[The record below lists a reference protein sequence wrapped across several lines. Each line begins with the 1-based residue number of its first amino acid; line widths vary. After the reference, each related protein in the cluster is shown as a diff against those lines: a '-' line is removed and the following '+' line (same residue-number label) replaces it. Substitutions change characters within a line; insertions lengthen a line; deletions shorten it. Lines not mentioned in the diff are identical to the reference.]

1 MSSDTVGFD
10 FWTENI
16 AGECSDWEVVVH
28 KLLKE
33 YLVGVL
39 GWPESTALPRI
50 ENEISARL
58 NAQLLGGLESA
69 GWRFEHKVVLDIGCG
84 TGPLISQLVKRSAY
98 VVGIEPSHA
107 FRQAAALRLRAID
120 LDHHAQVIAAD
131 GARVP
136 IKSSVVDY
144 VFCLQ
149 VLEHVPN
156 PDQVVKEI
164 ARVLKPGGRAFIT
177 FENYLSFFEP
187 HYRVR
192 WLPLLPKPLGALYL
206 RLIGREPSFLHMH
219 IRYTVGISVA
229 IACYRAGLVAHSWEN
244 NLQKLMHPALV
255 RRPMF
260 RMGAKVMHFLVPKRF
275 FRIFALVY
283 AEARRA
289 FTITFIL
296 NLKKECSKEQV

>member
-1 MSSDTVGFD
+1 MPSDAVGFN

-16 AGECSDWEVVVH
+16 AGECSDWEAVVH
-28 KLLKE
+28 KLWEK

-39 GWPESTALPRI
+39 GWPESKALSRI
-50 ENEISARL
+50 EKEISARPH
-58 NAQLLGGLESA
+58 AQLLDALESA
-69 GWRFEHKVVLDIGCG
+69 GWGFEHKVVLDIGCG

-98 VVGIEPSHA
+98 VVGIEPSHS

-144 VFCLQ
+144 VFCIQ
-149 VLEHVPN
+149 ILEHVPK

-164 ARVLKPGGRAFIT
+164 ARVLKPGGRAYIT

-192 WLPLLPKPLGALYL
+192 WLPLLPKPLGALYI

-219 IRYTVGISVA
+219 IRYTVGVSVA
-229 IACYRAGLVAHSWEN
+229 IACCRAGLIAHSWEN
-244 NLQKLMHPALV
+244 ILQKLMHPALV

-260 RMGAKVMHFLVPKRF
+260 RIGAKVVHLLVPTRF
-275 FRIFALVY
+275 LRTFALVY

-289 FTITFIL
+289 FTV
-296 NLKKECSKEQV
+296 ECSKEQA